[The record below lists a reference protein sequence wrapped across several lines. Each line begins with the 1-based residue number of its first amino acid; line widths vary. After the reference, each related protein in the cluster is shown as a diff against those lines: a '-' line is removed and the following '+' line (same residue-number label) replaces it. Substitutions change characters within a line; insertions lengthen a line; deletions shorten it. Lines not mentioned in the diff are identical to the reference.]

1 MVHISDIESAV
12 ASFFNITPAAIH
24 SSKKDRTVSLARHF
38 SMYLARKHTKMSS
51 SEIGRL
57 LGDKNH
63 ATVLVAC
70 KKVEE
75 QLNRNAQL
83 NWQGPTGNR
92 IANAATILE
101 QLEKS
106 IK

>member
-1 MVHISDIESAV
+1 
-12 ASFFNITPAAIH
+12 
-24 SSKKDRTVSLARHF
+24 
-38 SMYLARKHTKMSS
+38 MSS

-57 LGDKNH
+57 SGNKNH

-75 QLNRNAQL
+75 QIAQNTQL

-92 IANAATILE
+92 VSQARTILE
-101 QLEKS
+101 QLEKT
-106 IK
+106 IR